1 MWNIKPTSPRALSR
15 SGSMF
20 CSTVVSNAM
29 CCIGNPRAGGS
40 SSGRCSETPLG
51 NFLQPART
59 TLRVFG
65 YFPRTSQAVAHNPPD
80 EPPSQ
85 SHTGGNGGRTELHRT
100 ALAASWGCSGAGRQ
114 CWALLAQLGRSR
126 FPSPPGTPRAPSPA
140 RSPETAATPAPFPL
154 SAAAASAAQRPRRLG
169 PEPAGAAACGR
180 AAILDGPGW
189 RWVRPPGPALGHR
202 TARPC
207 PEAAD
212 VLRNGLRPEKGCVQR
227 AGVVGFVPG
236 GCGSSS
242 TSGKMTPTLLQIYR
256 CENNIS
262 HSMAPHVP
270 SAGPSGQKF
279 SQMYPMP

>member
-1 MWNIKPTSPRALSR
+1 MWNIKPISPGALSR

-20 CSTVVSNAM
+20 CSSVVSNAM

-51 NFLQPART
+51 NVLQPART

-65 YFPRTSQAVAHNPPD
+65 YFPRARQAVAQTP
-80 EPPSQ
+80 
-85 SHTGGNGGRTELHRT
+85 
-100 ALAASWGCSGAGRQ
+100 AGRASQ
-114 CWALLAQLGRSR
+114 PVPHRGRR
-126 FPSPPGTPRAPSPA
+126 RPHRAPQDSLGNLLGLLRGRPPVLGAA
-140 RSPETAATPAPFPL
+140 RSARPVPFPFTARNAAGPRPGPLPETAATPAPFPL
-154 SAAAASAAQRPRRLG
+154 SAAPASAAQRPRRLG
-169 PEPAGAAACGR
+169 PAPAGAAACGR

-189 RWVRPPGPALGHR
+189 RWVVPPCPALGHR

-207 PEAAD
+207 PEAAG
-212 VLRNGLRPEKGCVQR
+212 VLTNGLRPEKGCVQG

-256 CENNIS
+256 CKNNIP

-270 SAGPSGQKF
+270 SVGPSGQKF